1 MCYEDRGANEI
12 AHEDTWTLGV
22 SYIIWMQG
30 PAERRDHLT
39 RCLRSIFAMLLGS
52 PVALKHLSSRSVAF
66 GNCYRVRR
74 MRCSCGWGQ
83 GGVSGRWHP
92 SSIQSLRTSRILP
105 TSRTAPGINEIK
117 RSCYKR
123 VCDEWEWKLRGWEC
137 DLKCEV
143 WIKWGW
149 NQASLGR
156 GDWSAVTEMRQLCSP
171 SFFLRLGRL
180 RDIEYGASFTELLAW
195 AGGSRTAQLA

>member
-1 MCYEDRGANEI
+1 
-12 AHEDTWTLGV
+12 
-22 SYIIWMQG
+22 
-30 PAERRDHLT
+30 
-39 RCLRSIFAMLLGS
+39 
-52 PVALKHLSSRSVAF
+52 
-66 GNCYRVRR
+66 
-74 MRCSCGWGQ
+74 
-83 GGVSGRWHP
+83 
-92 SSIQSLRTSRILP
+92 LP
-105 TSRTAPGINEIK
+105 TSRSAPGINEIK

-123 VCDEWEWKLRGWEC
+123 GCDEWVWKLCGWEC

-180 RDIEYGASFTELLAW
+180 REYWVRGVLHRP
-195 AGGSRTAQLA
+195 SRLT